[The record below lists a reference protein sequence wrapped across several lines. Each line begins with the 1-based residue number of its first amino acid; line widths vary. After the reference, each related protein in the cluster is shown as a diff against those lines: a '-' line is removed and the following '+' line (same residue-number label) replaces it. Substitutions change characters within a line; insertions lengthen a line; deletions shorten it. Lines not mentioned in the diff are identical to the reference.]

1 MERFK
6 RLLNYIFSL
15 IGYKVLVRGDAER
28 SAKCTPCTAE
38 QNCNIDPKYQEPELD
53 YTSPK
58 NINKLN
64 IPIPVPKIKM
74 VNAMDSNLQTLLMMD
89 DFGGIISVLMDDLK
103 AIKLNT
109 EVEDNE
115 SLSLLDNLNIVY
127 ADGAMAAFS
136 VKQFLDEYNK
146 VNHELV
152 VDDVCDIIS
161 LPHRDGKIKKI
172 DIALLDITIGG
183 CNYIDGLMMEYDGID
198 IAKFIKEIFPDCQ
211 IWFITGHKPNKRNPT
226 IYKYMEKFRSFFGK
240 DIDNYIIPKNS
251 NRVAY
256 FKDALLP
263 IISVAG
269 SKATGPEVYVRQTK
283 LDRRSIQGTRNIN
296 QRPVND

>member
-1 MERFK
+1 
-6 RLLNYIFSL
+6 
-15 IGYKVLVRGDAER
+15 
-28 SAKCTPCTAE
+28 
-38 QNCNIDPKYQEPELD
+38 
-53 YTSPK
+53 
-58 NINKLN
+58 
-64 IPIPVPKIKM
+64 M
-74 VNAMDSNLQTLLMMD
+74 VNAIDSNLQTLLMMD
-89 DFGGIISVLMDDLK
+89 DFGGIISVLIDDLK

-136 VKQFLDEYNK
+136 VKQFLDDYNR
-146 VNHELV
+146 VNNEFV
-152 VDDVCDIIS
+152 VDEACDIIS

-226 IYKYMEKFRSFFGK
+226 IYKYMEKFRSLFGK

-251 NRVAY
+251 NRVDY
-256 FKDALLP
+256 FKEALLP
-263 IISVAG
+263 IISVAS
-269 SKATGPEVYVRQTK
+269 SKAIEPKVYTMPTK
-283 LDRRSIQGTRNIN
+283 IDRRPIQDTSNIK
-296 QRPVND
+296 PKVGND

>member
-1 MERFK
+1 MELFK
-6 RLLNYIFSL
+6 KLLNYIFGL
-15 IGYKVLVRGDAER
+15 FGYKVRINAEKSTSGAGLVGQ
-28 SAKCTPCTAE
+28 T
-38 QNCNIDPKYQEPELD
+38 CNIDPKYQETELG

-64 IPIPVPKIKM
+64 VPIPVPKIKM
-74 VNAMDSNLQTLLMMD
+74 VNTIDSNLPTLLMMD
-89 DFGGIISVLMDDLK
+89 DFSGIISVLMDDLK
-103 AIKLNT
+103 AIKLST
-109 EVEDNE
+109 EVGGDE

-136 VKQFLDEYNK
+136 VKQFLDDYK
-146 VNHELV
+146 QVNPVPSVGDEPLTN
-152 VDDVCDIIS
+152 
-161 LPHRDGKIKKI
+161 RDCKIKNI

-183 CNYIDGLMMEYDGID
+183 CNYIDGIMVEYDGID

-251 NRVAY
+251 NRVEY
-256 FKDALLP
+256 FKDDLLP
-263 IISVAG
+263 LVLAAG
-269 SKATGPEVYVRQTK
+269 SKRPKRQI
-283 LDRRSIQGTRNIN
+283 LQISPDRRATPDRRKSGIQPKVG
-296 QRPVND
+296 